1 MYSSKYAP
9 NQSTQTQPA
18 PTTTSPL
25 STSHDSYTFADPS
38 FAQSQSEDNLFDD
51 DVTYAEE
58 FAQTRAPDDLFD
70 DDVTPVAPETITAHP
85 TPPLPSIPTG
95 PRGRGSNTSRAGRSR
110 GRGVPNSR
118 LSSVRGQP
126 QPDAG
131 VESTSDN
138 APAAPAATQDRPSSV
153 RGDRTLTGGV
163 QKPKLSEKELTE
175 RMQQISLKNSSLLE
189 AYARAEADAASFAER
204 EARNTA
210 QAAQRRKV
218 DRVNRQQMMGE
229 RERNRQ
235 RKLDA
240 LGVREWDMEK
250 KEEDFS
256 GRDSTRGSGSRRG
269 MHGGI
274 GGVTRS
280 DYSVDNKNRPDL
292 EDGGS
297 FRGRGRGGRGRY
309 GSRRGGFQR
318 GDSNKANEQ
327 MIPTEADFPELPPG
341 VKPTESGSVSKL
353 ALPGHSKFDG
363 ETKEQL
369 STPSTDKASG
379 DEGQAKANGIASNDG
394 NTTTDSGL
402 VADQGDPLKS
412 PTEGQ
417 RSWADQ
423 VEAAGS

>member
-1 MYSSKYAP
+1 MYNSKYAP

-18 PTTTSPL
+18 PTNASQLSP
-25 STSHDSYTFADPS
+25 SHDPYQFADPS
-38 FAQSQSEDNLFDD
+38 FVQSQSEDNLFDD

-70 DDVTPVAPETITAHP
+70 DDFTPVAPETVTAQP
-85 TPPLPSIPTG
+85 TSQQPSIPTG
-95 PRGRGSNTSRAGRSR
+95 PRGRGSNTSRGGRGR
-110 GRGVPNSR
+110 GRGVSNFKPPSG
-118 LSSVRGQP
+118 RGQP
-126 QPDAG
+126 QPDVGIAAA
-131 VESTSDN
+131 SDN
-138 APAAPAATQDRPSSV
+138 APATPAATQDRPSSV

-163 QKPKLSEKELTE
+163 QKPKLSEEELTE

-189 AYARAEADAASFAER
+189 AHARAEADAASFAER

-269 MHGGI
+269 MHGGV

-280 DYSVDNKNRPDL
+280 DYSADTRNRPEF
-292 EDGGS
+292 EDGEA

-309 GSRRGGFQR
+309 GPRRGGTQR

-327 MIPTEADFPELPPG
+327 TIPTQADFPELPPG
-341 VKPTESGSVSKL
+341 VKPAESGPVSKL
-353 ALPGHSKFDG
+353 SLPSCSKRDG

-369 STPSTDKASG
+369 SSQGTDKASVDG
-379 DEGQAKANGIASNDG
+379 DQGKANGIASNTG

-402 VADQGDPLKS
+402 VADTDNQLKS
-412 PTEGQ
+412 PTEAQ